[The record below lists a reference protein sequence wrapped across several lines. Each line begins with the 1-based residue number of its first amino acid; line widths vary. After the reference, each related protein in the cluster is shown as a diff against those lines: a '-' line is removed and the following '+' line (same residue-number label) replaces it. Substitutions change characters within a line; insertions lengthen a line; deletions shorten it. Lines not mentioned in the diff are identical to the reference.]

1 MGLGIA
7 TLITLAG
14 LLIALVGDDTTGW
27 TVAAAGVLLGAL
39 ALLLHLRRH
48 RTGRLLG
55 SERVHQP
62 GPTEAGR

>member
-1 MGLGIA
+1 MGLGFA

-14 LLIALVGDDTTGW
+14 VLIALVGDDTAGW
-27 TVAAAGVLLGAL
+27 TIAVVGVLLGAL

-55 SERVHQP
+55 SERIHQ
-62 GPTEAGR
+62 EIE